1 VLGLSAGSA
10 LVRLALVRAGILR
23 PWFGAAVL
31 LVVWTVAL
39 VVVVAFDK
47 ANWSV
52 GPSMGG
58 YLHRYTRASL
68 PSRACPWRRRRSVGA
83 GAG

>member
-31 LVVWTVAL
+31 LAVWTVAL
-39 VVVVAFDK
+39 VVVVRQGELVRGAEHGRLPAPLYASLAAF
-47 ANWSV
+47 
-52 GPSMGG
+52 
-58 YLHRYTRASL
+58 ASL
-68 PSRACPWRRRRSVGA
+68 PAAAPALGRRWRRLR
-83 GAG
+83 